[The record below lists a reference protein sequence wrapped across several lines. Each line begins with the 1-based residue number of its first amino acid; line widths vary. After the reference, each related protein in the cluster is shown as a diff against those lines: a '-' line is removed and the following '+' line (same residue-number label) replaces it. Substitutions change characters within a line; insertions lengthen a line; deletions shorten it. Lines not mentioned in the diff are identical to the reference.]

1 MKNFDISWT
10 SLKDFA
16 RIEGESLMKL
26 AGLSTCFSFLLYVLI
41 SYNFGVNLATT
52 FCLKE
57 QLSLS
62 VIKEFHPNSYKVEMK
77 FHSVSPILF
86 RYITLFAL
94 LQSILL
100 FLMYNIIHCN
110 DNLMFFES
118 EERYSNNLWSEM
130 E

>member
-16 RIEGESLMKL
+16 RIEEESLMKL
-26 AGLSTCFSFLLYVLI
+26 ADLSTCFSFLLYILI

-57 QLSLS
+57 QLSLL
-62 VIKEFHPNSYKVEMK
+62 VIKESHPNSYKIKMK
-77 FHSVSPILF
+77 FHFVSPILF
-86 RYITLFAL
+86 RYITLFVL
-94 LQSILL
+94 LQPILL
-100 FLMYNIIHCN
+100 FLMYNVIHCN
-110 DNLMFFES
+110 DNSMFFES